1 MFALFSRYLAGT
13 ECSLIAH
20 RQLRPPLPALTS
32 NRPIMRSRRQGSM
45 SWPSAQFVSLEAL
58 TRQLSYHAI
67 PLPKLD
73 VVSVNKLLCRFDCC
87 AVVTTIKN
95 YRFHEMTVA
104 ANYVCSVVG
113 HITHAGSGGSTT
125 ELSVTEYCRGTGR

>member
-1 MFALFSRYLAGT
+1 M
-13 ECSLIAH
+13 
-20 RQLRPPLPALTS
+20 P
-32 NRPIMRSRRQGSM
+32 SRRQGSR

-125 ELSVTEYCRGTGR
+125 ELSVSEITCPEGLAPEL